1 MKNFNM
7 ERFSGHWGDWM
18 TFCLDSEIENVVIR
32 VWGEGGV
39 DPSYYWIIG
48 STDTDARNGTV
59 LILVPYDEKGKDYA
73 IENYGV
79 VIESLS
85 ELLRRGL
92 EIRPGDQDEE
102 EDIES

>member
-1 MKNFNM
+1 MNIKEM
-7 ERFSGHWGDWM
+7 MSGHWGDWM
-18 TFCLDSEIENVVIR
+18 TFCLDSEISDIVVR

-39 DPSYYWIIG
+39 DPSYYWIVG
-48 STDTDARNGTV
+48 SIDTDVRNGTV

-79 VIESLS
+79 TLEPLS